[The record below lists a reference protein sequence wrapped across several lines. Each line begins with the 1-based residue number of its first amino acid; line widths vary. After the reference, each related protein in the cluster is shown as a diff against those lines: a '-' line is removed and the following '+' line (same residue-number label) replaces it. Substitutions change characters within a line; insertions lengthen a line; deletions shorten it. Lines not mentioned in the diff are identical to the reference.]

1 MDRNVAIATVLIA
14 VIMFAWLWLL
24 SPRNG
29 EGPTQQEQPVLDTT
43 AAVEQEQENNQPT
56 RSILQ
61 APPSDSLL
69 AGVQE
74 GEERTIVVQTDLYT
88 AVLSSKGATF
98 KSFVLKKYKEFDQKT
113 PVQLVDSAAHGA
125 LSLAF
130 TTPGNRVVD
139 TRALYFT
146 PGFQGDTLRIEG
158 EPASLSFTT
167 AIAGGMLRQTYTFK
181 PGEYEIGLAV
191 QQSGP
196 TFMTSEGYEV
206 DWNGGLSYTEGDPER
221 EANATGAY
229 ARSGGEIES
238 VTLQKE
244 AEEEQRLAGVVD
256 WTAVKNKYFTAVVIP
271 SRKTRGAELIGVRGA
286 NYEETY
292 NEVYT
297 TRLLM
302 GPAAADTF
310 RLYLGPM
317 DFYRISKYDLGLY
330 GMVDYGWDTLEWITR
345 PLAEFIFIPVFN
357 FLGSFIHNFGLVIII
372 FALLIKI
379 VLYPLTKTSYVSM
392 ARMRELQPKM
402 EAIKEKY
409 ADDSQKQQQA
419 IIQMYKETGVSP
431 FGGCMPML
439 LQYPVLIALWQFLPS
454 SLAIRQQS
462 FLWAHDLSAPDAI
475 LHLPF
480 TIPLYGNYV
489 AGFTLLMGLSLI
501 VQMRLQA
508 QPSTNP
514 QAKMFTYMMPAMLF
528 LFFNRY
534 AAGLSLYYLVYN
546 VASAVQQKFIN
557 DRLQE
562 KHGIEITKAGTVTK
576 EKSKAPAARKRK
588 SPKKART

>member
-14 VIMFAWLWLL
+14 VIMFAWLWWL
-24 SPRNG
+24 SPKNG
-29 EGPTQQEQPVLDTT
+29 AGPTQQEQPVFDTT
-43 AAVEQEQENNQPT
+43 AAVEQESQPT
-56 RSILQ
+56 RSIIQ

-69 AGVQE
+69 TAAQT
-74 GEERTIVVQTDLYT
+74 GEERTVVVQTDLYT
-88 AVLSSKGATF
+88 AVVSSKGATF
-98 KSFVLKKYKEFDQKT
+98 KSFILKKYTHFDQET
-113 PVQLVDSAAHGA
+113 PVQLVDSAAQGA

-139 TRALYFT
+139 TRSLYFT
-146 PGFQGDTLRIEG
+146 SSFQGDTLRVNDA
-158 EPASLSFTT
+158 PVSLTFAAPIGHGT
-167 AIAGGMLRQTYTFK
+167 LQQTYTFK
-181 PGEYEIGLAV
+181 PGEYEVGMRV

-196 TFMTSEGYEV
+196 AFMTNEGYEV
-206 DWNGGLSYTEGDPER
+206 DWNGGLPYTEGDPEH

-238 VTLQKE
+238 ITLQKE
-244 AEEEQRLAGVVD
+244 GEEEQRLAGAVD

-271 SRKTRGAELIGVRGA
+271 NRETRGAELIGARSA
-286 NYEETY
+286 NYEQSYGED
-292 NEVYT
+292 YT

-302 GPAAADTF
+302 APAAADTF

-317 DFYRISKYDLGLY
+317 EFFRISKYNLSLY
-330 GMVDYGWDTLEWITR
+330 GMVDYGWDATEWITR
-345 PLAEFIFIPVFN
+345 PLAEFIFIPVFD
-357 FLGSFIHNFGLVIII
+357 FLGSFLHNFGLVIII
-372 FALLIKI
+372 FAVLIKI
-379 VLYPLTKTSYVSM
+379 VLYPLTKSSYVSM

-419 IIQMYKETGVSP
+419 IIKMYKETGVSP

-454 SLAIRQQS
+454 SLEIRQQS
-462 FLWAHDLSAPDAI
+462 FLWANDLSAPDAI

-480 TIPLYGNYV
+480 TIPLYGNFV

-501 VQMRLQA
+501 VQMRLQT

-514 QAKMFTYMMPAMLF
+514 QAKMFTYLMPVMLF

-534 AAGLSLYYLVYN
+534 ASGLSLYYLVYN
-546 VASAVQQKFIN
+546 VVTAIQQKFIN

-562 KHGIEITKAGTVTK
+562 KHGIEITKSGTVTK
-576 EKSKAPAARKRK
+576 EKAK
-588 SPKKART
+588 SPASRKGKTTKQART